1 VATMAA
7 FALAALAGTAQAST
21 VTVGSPLTATF
32 NPGGIIANGTFANL
46 SLSEPGSNAT
56 SPVTGAVVR
65 WSVLGAEGP
74 FVLRVLRPV
83 GGSSY
88 SGVGSSTVGVAP
100 SLAKQTFNT
109 NLPIKAGDTIGLDV
123 FTGAKLAFAG
133 AASGSLVAAW
143 SPPISDGETRA
154 YIGPDAGE
162 IPFNAEVQPQPIV
175 AAVTPSSGPVTG
187 GTAVTIGGAEF
198 AGVSA
203 VRFGANAAASFTV
216 NSEGQINAVAPA
228 GTSGATDVTVTAA
241 GGTSPL
247 TPADRFEYLAIA
259 APPTCTVPN
268 LNGKKLKGAKKR
280 LKAAN
285 CKLGKVHH
293 KKGVTAKKG
302 KVVKQGPKAGKQ
314 LPAGSK
320 VNLTL
325 G

>member
-1 VATMAA
+1 MAVS
-7 FALAALAGTAQAST
+7 ALAVLAGTAQAST
-21 VTVGSPLTATF
+21 VTVGSPLTTTF
-32 NPGGIIANGTFANL
+32 DPAGVIANGTIANL
-46 SLSEPGSNAT
+46 SLSEPGANAT
-56 SPVTGAVVR
+56 SPVSGAVVR

-83 GGSSY
+83 GGTSY
-88 SGVGSSTVGVAP
+88 SGVGSSTVGFAP

-123 FTGAKLAFAG
+123 FTGAKLAIAG
-133 AASGSLVAAW
+133 ASSGSLVAAW
-143 SPPISDGETRA
+143 SPQIGENETRP
-154 YIGPDAGE
+154 YIGPQAAE
-162 IPFNAEVQPQPIV
+162 VAFNAEVQAQPIV

-203 VRFGANAAASFTV
+203 VKFGANAAASFTV

-228 GTSGATDVTVTAA
+228 GTPGATDVTATTA
-241 GGTSPL
+241 GGTSPV
-247 TPADRFEYLAIA
+247 TPADRFEYLASS
-259 APPTCTVPN
+259 PPPACTVPN

-280 LKAAN
+280 LRTAH
-285 CKLGKVHH
+285 CKPGKVHRR
-293 KKGVTAKKG
+293 KGVTAKKG
-302 KVVKQGPKAGKQ
+302 KVVRQSPKAGKQ
-314 LPAGSK
+314 LTAGSK